1 MGNEA
6 SFGLTRNVEELC
18 GNYENKVLSQVVSA
32 TYYLCCL
39 VLMYAQND
47 VNATAITRQQYL
59 EELENIQAAFSMKKT
74 NAAAPVANFRGS

>member
-1 MGNEA
+1 
-6 SFGLTRNVEELC
+6 
-18 GNYENKVLSQVVSA
+18 
-32 TYYLCCL
+32 
-39 VLMYAQND
+39 MYAQND